1 MKIVSFDEFVEK
13 KCKNCINK
21 YSDLCEIKR
30 IMDSSVNCVYYDCQN
45 TKEKEE

>member
-1 MKIVSFDEFVEK
+1 MKIVSFDEFVKE

-21 YSDLCEIKR
+21 KNNLCEIRR
-30 IMDSSVNCVYYDCQN
+30 IYDNSVNCVYYQD